1 MIYPGSA
8 PASSPDLG
16 HSAASVSS
24 GHQPQA
30 PSGHQG
36 MMLAEGLGLAS
47 LGGQAAAYS
56 AHNGLNLEKSVRI
69 AHLYLFEN
77 VLIIITFTLPHYPL
91 FLDV

>member
-16 HSAASVSS
+16 VASVTS
-24 GHQPQA
+24 GQPPPA
-30 PSGHQG
+30 PTGQQG

-56 AHNGLNLEKSVRI
+56 AHNGHSLEKSVRNI
-69 AHLYLFEN
+69 FWPFCILLKRGLGAS
-77 VLIIITFTLPHYPL
+77 LPPSPS
-91 FLDV
+91 V